1 MEERGQEVEEEEE
14 EEKEE
19 KEEELGELE
28 GAPLN
33 STQSHGDV
41 WPHLPNAPI
50 SSTADGDFWTG
61 QQESENDPFW
71 PIHRKDQDPGSL
83 SIIFYQNLRE
93 SSEMISW
100 AWQ

>member
-1 MEERGQEVEEEEE
+1 MEERGQEVE

-41 WPHLPNAPI
+41 
-50 SSTADGDFWTG
+50 
-61 QQESENDPFW
+61 
-71 PIHRKDQDPGSL
+71 
-83 SIIFYQNLRE
+83 
-93 SSEMISW
+93 
-100 AWQ
+100 

>member
-1 MEERGQEVEEEEE
+1 MEERGQELEKEVEEEEE

-41 WPHLPNAPI
+41 
-50 SSTADGDFWTG
+50 
-61 QQESENDPFW
+61 
-71 PIHRKDQDPGSL
+71 
-83 SIIFYQNLRE
+83 
-93 SSEMISW
+93 
-100 AWQ
+100 

>member
-19 KEEELGELE
+19 KVEELE

-41 WPHLPNAPI
+41 
-50 SSTADGDFWTG
+50 
-61 QQESENDPFW
+61 
-71 PIHRKDQDPGSL
+71 
-83 SIIFYQNLRE
+83 
-93 SSEMISW
+93 
-100 AWQ
+100 